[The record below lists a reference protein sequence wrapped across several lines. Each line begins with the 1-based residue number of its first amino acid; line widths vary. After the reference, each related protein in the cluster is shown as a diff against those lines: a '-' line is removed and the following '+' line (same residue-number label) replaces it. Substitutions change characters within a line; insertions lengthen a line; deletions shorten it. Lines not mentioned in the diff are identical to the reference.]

1 MENVR
6 FCLTRLILLWNSPK
20 LQKLSL
26 GSIVM
31 HITKVS
37 DAQSNAMFTFMK
49 AFMDT

>member
-6 FCLTRLILLWNSPK
+6 FYLTRLILL
-20 LQKLSL
+20 L